1 MKHHSQLFFFGMIF
15 INVYHVVGRD
25 YFRYNSR
32 LRKLYKRTKHYTY
45 FVEDHHCIPKE
56 HRNHDLLRNVGF
68 DINCSKNLVIMPNKL
83 GKHAMNLH
91 PKTIVHQGGHHKYN
105 DYVLEKLDE
114 ILLYPTFDDQ
124 KYHFWLLLHFL
135 KSNMQFNEDNIPW
148 K

>member
-1 MKHHSQLFFFGMIF
+1 M
-15 INVYHVVGRD
+15 
-25 YFRYNSR
+25 
-32 LRKLYKRTKHYTY
+32 
-45 FVEDHHCIPKE
+45 EDHHCIPKE

-114 ILLYPTFDDQ
+114 ILLYPTIDDQ
-124 KYHFWLLLHFL
+124 KYQFFQGNIFIDKYKIPETQRLNQLLSIL
-135 KSNMQFNEDNIPW
+135 
-148 K
+148 